1 MSQPP
6 VDTPTPADVLHFWFG
21 DTWPRDWPE
30 DDRNPRWFG
39 GGAELDQQIRKR
51 FGPLVDAA
59 LHGALAQWESAMPSR
74 LALLILLDQFSRNVH
89 RGQAQAFAG
98 DGQAQRLVLQSLA
111 LEQDHELPIVG
122 RVFLYMP
129 LMHAES
135 LPLQYEC
142 VARFT
147 ALARHAPPAIAQR
160 LQGHLGAAHQHLA
173 IIEKFGRFPH
183 RNAALGRE
191 STDAEQAFLADGPRF
206 GQ

>member
-1 MSQPP
+1 MNNK
-6 VDTPTPADVLHFWFG
+6 PAEAPEDVLRFWFG
-21 DTWPRDWPE
+21 DSWPDDWPA

-39 GGAELDQQIRKR
+39 GGADLDQHIRDR
-51 FGPLVDAA
+51 FGRLVDAA
-59 LHGALAQWESAMPSR
+59 LRGELFPWESPMASR
-74 LALLILLDQFSRNVH
+74 LALVILLDQFSRNVY
-89 RGQAQAFAG
+89 RGQARAFAG
-98 DGQAQRLVLQSLA
+98 DGQAQRLVLQALA

-147 ALARHAPPAIAQR
+147 ALIRHSPPAIAQQ
-160 LQGHLGAAHQHLA
+160 LQGNLGAAHQHLA

-183 RNAALGRE
+183 RNAALGRA
-191 STDAEQAFLADGPRF
+191 STEAEQAFLTDGPRF